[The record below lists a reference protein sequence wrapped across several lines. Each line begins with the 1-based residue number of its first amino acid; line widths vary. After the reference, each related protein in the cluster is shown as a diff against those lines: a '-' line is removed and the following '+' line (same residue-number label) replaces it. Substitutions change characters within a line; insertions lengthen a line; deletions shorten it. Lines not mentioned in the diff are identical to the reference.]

1 MNIEETKEAIRVMQ
15 SWVDGKDVEC
25 QYHGSETRR
34 NAPIPSWN
42 WFDCT
47 FRIKPTPVL
56 RPWTADEVPLGAWM
70 RNAPDGQYRWLISS
84 SSLDESRKAW
94 LNDCEHSTDGGV
106 TWKPCGV
113 VEGAK

>member
-15 SWVDGKDVEC
+15 SWLDGKDVEC

-47 FRIKPTPVL
+47 YRIKPAPASARGL
-56 RPWTADEVPLGAWM
+56 RM
-70 RNAPDGQYRWLISS
+70 RFRWG
-84 SSLDESRKAW
+84 R
-94 LNDCEHSTDGGV
+94 G
-106 TWKPCGV
+106 
-113 VEGAK
+113 